1 MIQYRDIGV
10 ALVRASARA
19 TPSRP
24 PWPDLTGS
32 PDDRTA
38 GWRDWL
44 SALWEDELL
53 AEAITLASPVLATT
67 VQAICAGKEIPSPRV
82 RRAAESAVRYLL
94 RASTRATPFGMF
106 AGVAP
111 AAFASRASVT
121 WGAGHRAAAR
131 PDAEWIE
138 AAAGQMAADPG
149 LSARLA
155 VTWNSLSYQRGEM
168 LVLPCQP
175 RTGGQAP
182 SDVCVRISRPVG
194 LVMESAQSPVTMGCL
209 ARTLSAAFPD
219 ASEAVIGRMLAELVT
234 RRFLVPALCVPMHAT
249 DPLSHLADVVT
260 AAQGPASLAGN
271 LAAIRQ
277 HLSDHQRAPTVQAR
291 KQARDRAAARMSAMS
306 GGVRPAVA
314 VDLRLDLSVT
324 LPPLV
329 VSEAAAAASALAR
342 LAPHPHGNPAWRQ
355 WHSLFLDRYGAGAIV
370 PVRDV
375 INPDTGIGYPAGYRG
390 SPRTVPP
397 ASRSGRD
404 TALLRM
410 AQHAALSGNP
420 EISIGE
426 DAIGE
431 LAAGH
436 RPPRAYPHT
445 ELRFSLHAA
454 TPGDLDRGRFSL
466 AVTTASRQAGTSI
479 GRFLYLLDPTDRQRA
494 AVALV
499 GMPTV
504 TGGAAIAQLSCPPLS
519 ARLHNIARAPAIFP
533 VIPLGEHPQGGAPE
547 IPLDDLAVTGDASG
561 LALVSLSAGLVI
573 EPVQLNA
580 VEFSRSTHPL
590 ARFLCEL
597 PTARLAPCVPF
608 DWGAAAEL
616 PFLPRVRYRRS
627 VLRPAAWRIL
637 ARDLP
642 GRHAHWREWAR
653 QWERLRDAYR
663 VPQSVML
670 GEKDILLGLDL
681 AEPAHLAL
689 LRSHLDRN
697 GRARLAEG
705 PAPGAY
711 EWIGGRP
718 HEIVLPLA
726 SAGPPLSAPLAGCL
740 AAPLRATTAR
750 EHIPGVSRWL
760 YARLRSHPD
769 RQAEIL
775 TRHLPGLLD
784 GWPGGPP
791 AAWFLRYDEPEPH
804 LRLRIPLPAA
814 SDYGNAARRLGT
826 WAESLRQAGILG
838 GIVLDTYRPEAGR
851 YGEGPALAAAE
862 ALFAA
867 DSAAVI
873 AQLAIAAV
881 SPVDPLVLTAVS
893 MTDLVTAFTGD
904 TAAAQAWLTGH
915 VTSRPA
921 SPLSRDLTAETA
933 RLSTPGAGREAI
945 AAFRGGPGLVAAWEQ
960 RAAAA
965 STYRAALASEN
976 GLSPDRILATLLH
989 LHHARMIGPD
999 MDSER
1004 SCLHLARA
1012 AALSRTMRARGAA
1025 NGA

>member
-19 TPSRP
+19 APSLP
-24 PWPDLTGS
+24 PWPDPAGS

-38 GWRDWL
+38 QWREWL
-44 SALWEDELL
+44 SALWQDELL
-53 AEAITLASPVLATT
+53 AEAITLASPVLAATLE
-67 VQAICAGKEIPSPRV
+67 AICAGKEVPPPRV
-82 RRAAESAVRYLL
+82 RRAAESAARYLL

-111 AAFASRASVT
+111 AAFAARASVT

-131 PDAEWIE
+131 PDAEWTE
-138 AAAGQMAADPG
+138 AAAGRMAADPG

-155 VTWNSLSYQRGEM
+155 VTWNNLSCQRGDL

-175 RTGGQAP
+175 RTGDQAP
-182 SDVCVRISRPVG
+182 SDVCVRLSRPVR
-194 LVMESAQSPVTMGCL
+194 LVMESARSPVTTGGL
-209 ARTLSAAFPD
+209 ARTLLGAFPG
-219 ASEAVIGRMLAELVT
+219 ASEEAIGRMLAELVT
-234 RRFLVPALCVPMHAT
+234 RRFLVPAVCVPMHAT
-249 DPLSHLADVVT
+249 DPLSHLADAVST
-260 AAQGPASLAGN
+260 AQGPASLAGD
-271 LAAIRQ
+271 LAAIRR

-291 KQARDRAAARMSAMS
+291 KEARDRATARMSAIS
-306 GGVRPAVA
+306 VGVRAAVA

-342 LAPHPHGNPAWRQ
+342 LAPHPHGNPAWQQ
-355 WHSLFLDRYGAGAIV
+355 WHSLFLDRYGASAV
-370 PVRDV
+370 APVREV

-390 SPRTVPP
+390 SARTVTP
-397 ASRSGRD
+397 ASRAGRD
-404 TALLRM
+404 AALLRM
-410 AQHAALSGNP
+410 AQHAALSGSL
-420 EISIGE
+420 EVSLDE
-426 DAIGE
+426 DAIAE
-431 LAAGH
+431 LTSGH
-436 RPPRAYPHT
+436 RPARAYPHT
-445 ELRFSLHAA
+445 ELRFSLHAG

-466 AVTTASRQAGTSI
+466 AVTTASRQAGTSV
-479 GRFLYLLDPTDRQRA
+479 GRFLYLLDPADRQRA
-494 AVALV
+494 AEALAGV
-499 GMPTV
+499 PTV
-504 TGGAAIAQLSCPPLS
+504 TADAVTAQLSCPPLS
-519 ARLHNIARAPAIFP
+519 PRLHDIARAPAVFP
-533 VIPLGEHPQGGAPE
+533 VIPLGEHPQASTTE
-547 IPLDDLAVTGDASG
+547 IPLDDLAVTGDMSG
-561 LALVSLSAGLVI
+561 LALVSLSAGCVI

-608 DWGAAAEL
+608 DWGIAAEL

-627 VLRPAAWRIL
+627 VLRPATWRIL

-642 GRHAHWREWAR
+642 GRRAHWSEWAR

-670 GEKDILLGLDL
+670 GEKDVLLGLDL

-697 GRARLAEG
+697 GKARLAEG
-705 PAPGAY
+705 PAPGDYGWA
-711 EWIGGRP
+711 GGRP

-726 SAGPPLSAPLAGCL
+726 SASPPLSAPFAGRL

-750 EHIPGVSRWL
+750 EHVPGASRWL
-760 YARLRSHPD
+760 YARLWSHPG

-814 SDYGNAARRLGT
+814 GDYGNAARRLGT
-826 WAESLRQAGILG
+826 WAESLMHAGVLG

-867 DSAAVI
+867 DSAAAI
-873 AQLAIAAV
+873 AQLATAAA

-893 MTDLVTAFTGD
+893 MTDLLTAFTGD
-904 TAAAQAWLTGH
+904 ASAAQAWLTGH

-921 SPLSRDLTAETA
+921 SPLGRDLTAETA
-933 RLSTPGAGREAI
+933 RLSAPGAGREAI
-945 AAFRGGPGLVAAWEQ
+945 AALSAGPGLVRAWEQ

-965 STYRAALASEN
+965 SVYRAALASDS
-976 GLSPDRILATLLH
+976 GPRPDRVLATLLH

-999 MDSER
+999 MDSEHT
-1004 SCLHLARA
+1004 CLHLARA
-1012 AALSRTMRARGAA
+1012 AALSRSVRAQGAA
-1025 NGA
+1025 DGS